1 MDLKVP
7 MERTGLFH
15 AVIISAIIA
24 ATLAAVNP
32 SSAQD
37 RRQGDVIR
45 RSRHPVAGRYLVA
58 VRSTDDPDAAA
69 LTAQRIGR
77 GRLRH
82 VYRHGFRGFAIETS
96 EATARALASDPG
108 VAYVEEDG
116 VVRVSSEPQYQDASD
131 IWGLDRI
138 DQRVIWK
145 DGAGAYDHRYH
156 FTAEGAGVNVYVL
169 DTGIRTTHVEFGG
182 RAFNAFDA
190 RAYERVAGDCN
201 GHGTHVAGIVGG
213 ARYGVAKL
221 VTLHSVR
228 VLGCD
233 GYGYI
238 SDVVAGIDW
247 VNAYH
252 LKPAVIN
259 MSVQA
264 GLDQAITDSLHTA
277 IAAGITV
284 VGAAG
289 NGAGDSCLGLMG
301 QVPDAIVVGASDY
314 GDARTAISNYG
325 TCVDLFAPGAGVLS
339 SWGTGDTDVGWRSGT
354 SQASP
359 HVAGAA
365 ALYLERKSNASPQD
379 VAAAILGSATAGA
392 IINPGA
398 GTPNRLLFTP
408 ELGDMTPPAVSIT
421 EPAQGAT
428 IQGVQTVSVSVEDDA
443 EIAAVVFAA
452 CGAQIGSDS
461 LAPYS
466 VDWDSTRSPEGDCS
480 LDVQAVDVAGNV
492 AKTRITVLVTNTA
505 DETPPQIQVT
515 ADRARIRPPNGAL
528 VPVTF
533 TGSVSDNESVIT
545 GVSFTTVDEY
555 GKVQPS
561 GVAAVQG
568 GQFQVTLPLEA
579 RRRGNDTDGRRYVV
593 NVTATDLA
601 GNTATAAAE
610 VRVGHDRR

>member
-1 MDLKVP
+1 M
-7 MERTGLFH
+7 
-15 AVIISAIIA
+15 
-24 ATLAAVNP
+24 
-32 SSAQD
+32 
-37 RRQGDVIR
+37 
-45 RSRHPVAGRYLVA
+45 
-58 VRSTDDPDAAA
+58 
-69 LTAQRIGR
+69 
-77 GRLRH
+77 
-82 VYRHGFRGFAIETS
+82 
-96 EATARALASDPG
+96 
-108 VAYVEEDG
+108 
-116 VVRVSSEPQYQDASD
+116 
-131 IWGLDRI
+131 
-138 DQRVIWK
+138 
-145 DGAGAYDHRYH
+145 
-156 FTAEGAGVNVYVL
+156 
-169 DTGIRTTHVEFGG
+169 
-182 RAFNAFDA
+182 
-190 RAYERVAGDCN
+190 
-201 GHGTHVAGIVGG
+201 
-213 ARYGVAKL
+213 
-221 VTLHSVR
+221 R

-247 VNAYH
+247 INAYH

-259 MSVQA
+259 MSLQA
-264 GLDQAITDSLHTA
+264 GLDQAITDALHTA

-289 NGAGDSCLGLMG
+289 NYAGDSCLGLMG

-314 GDARTAISNYG
+314 GDARTGISNYG
-325 TCVDLFAPGAGVLS
+325 RCVDLFAPGAGVLS
-339 SWGTGDTDVGWRSGT
+339 SWGTGDSDVRWQSGT

-408 ELGDMTPPAVSIT
+408 DLGDMTPPAVSIT

-428 IQGVQTVSVSVEDDA
+428 IQGVQTVSVSVEDDV
-443 EIAAVVFAA
+443 EIAAVIFVA

-466 VDWDSTRSPEGDCS
+466 VDWDSTRSPAGHCS

-492 AKTRITVLVTNTA
+492 AKTRITVLVTNNA

-515 ADRARIRPPNGAL
+515 ADRAWIWPPNGGL

-545 GVSFTTVDEY
+545 VVSFTTVDEY

-561 GVAAVQG
+561 GVAAVRG
-568 GQFQVTLPLEA
+568 GQFQITLPLEA
-579 RRRGNDTDGRRYVV
+579 RRRGNDTDGRRYAM

-601 GNTATAAAE
+601 GNTGTAAAE
-610 VRVGHDRR
+610 VLVRRDRR